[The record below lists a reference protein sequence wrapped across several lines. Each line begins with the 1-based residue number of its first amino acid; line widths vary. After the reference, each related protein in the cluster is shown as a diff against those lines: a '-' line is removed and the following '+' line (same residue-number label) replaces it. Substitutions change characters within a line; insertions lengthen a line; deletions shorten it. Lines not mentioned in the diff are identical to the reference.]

1 MSNNGTWRPRRF
13 LHLSPLAGR
22 GEARSSTSVCILA
35 VLLAVLAQVVV
46 PCLAEDATPPALL
59 QAAGA
64 WRIEPPPEKDTT
76 PDKLAAV
83 TSALDNKD
91 ATLALWCKPDVP
103 VYYFILHD
111 PRLARL
117 ALGDD
122 VAVGVQQP
130 GEAQV
135 RFAVSSPGDA
145 SVIVQER
152 VHQVAFALLL
162 GALNREG
169 ATQVE
174 LALDQ
179 DQWVFSLD
187 GFRTLLPSLTER
199 CGAAP
204 NPWRGIGQKPTNDR
218 RDQLDRLLPHPRRK

>member
-1 MSNNGTWRPRRF
+1 MSNEEICWPRSF

-22 GEARSSTSVCILA
+22 GEARRSTYVSILA
-35 VLLAVLAQVVV
+35 AVLAFLSAAII
-46 PCLAEDATPPALL
+46 PCLAQDDAPALP

-122 VAVGVQQP
+122 VVVGVQQP

-169 ATQVE
+169 AAQVE

-204 NPWRGIGQKPTNDR
+204 NPWRGIGQKPANDR